1 MIISRTPFRISFFG
15 GGTDFPKWYEKYGG
29 AVLSTSID
37 KYCYIHFRKLPQFFE
52 YKNRVVWSKIETT
65 NTIDE
70 ISHPVVREV
79 MKWKG
84 LNELLIHHDGD
95 LPSRCGL
102 GTSSSF
108 TVGLLNAIYKI
119 KKIQVDKNRLARD
132 AIFVEQKLLN
142 ESVGIQDQIAVAMG
156 GFNKIKIKKDG
167 QFSIK
172 EIKLNPLRKNILE
185 SRLMMFY
192 TGISRNSS
200 SIASSTINQIF
211 DHKDKYHALYKMVER
226 GQNILL
232 GDNNIDDFGYLLNE
246 AWEIK
251 RKLSSLI
258 SSNYID
264 DIYKRAINAGALGG
278 KLLGSG
284 GGGFMIFFSADGKQE
299 QIKQSLK
306 NLLYVPFQFEQ
317 SGSQIVYHS

>member
-1 MIISRTPFRISFFG
+1 
-15 GGTDFPKWYEKYGG
+15 
-29 AVLSTSID
+29 
-37 KYCYIHFRKLPQFFE
+37 
-52 YKNRVVWSKIETT
+52 
-65 NTIDE
+65 
-70 ISHPVVREV
+70 
-79 MKWKG
+79 
-84 LNELLIHHDGD
+84 
-95 LPSRCGL
+95 
-102 GTSSSF
+102 
-108 TVGLLNAIYKI
+108 
-119 KKIQVDKNRLARD
+119 
-132 AIFVEQKLLN
+132 
-142 ESVGIQDQIAVAMG
+142 
-156 GFNKIKIKKDG
+156 
-167 QFSIK
+167 
-172 EIKLNPLRKNILE
+172 
-185 SRLMMFY
+185 MMFY

-211 DHKDKYHALYKMVER
+211 EHEDKYHALYQMVER

-278 KLLGSG
+278 KVLGSG

-306 NLLYVPFQFEQ
+306 NLLYVPFEFEQ
-317 SGSQIVYHS
+317 SGSQIVYDSKEFH